1 MARKKRSKPSWRR
14 KLPVVTLEE
23 LGLSELNIDVT
34 KLPLLTLGEYLSLI
48 SDIPLPTQEQKENF
62 VEYVSHAHSWYKHL
76 PINQP
81 GAPFYFFIDKYAG
94 YDRFLQ
100 KDEIAFLE
108 ARVTEGFHY
117 SALPTAEYLAR
128 FGHLAYSCGYG
139 KTVVLLSDGPV
150 AVPRDDIPAVPA
162 DDASLYRLPTEIAE
176 AGLTHLTA
184 VIHSVS
190 AQSYN
195 LDYRLIKK
203 DGSGPI
209 DWPEESG
216 GQDTITKIIL
226 RCDVMRQ
233 TNPKWTHVELKA
245 APCRIFFVD
254 PELYEILTPERLR
267 QSSEMLK
274 AMDRV
279 CAVIGNARNN

>member
-1 MARKKRSKPSWRR
+1 M
-14 KLPVVTLEE
+14 
-23 LGLSELNIDVT
+23 
-34 KLPLLTLGEYLSLI
+34 
-48 SDIPLPTQEQKENF
+48 
-62 VEYVSHAHSWYKHL
+62 
-76 PINQP
+76 
-81 GAPFYFFIDKYAG
+81 
-94 YDRFLQ
+94 
-100 KDEIAFLE
+100 
-108 ARVTEGFHY
+108 
-117 SALPTAEYLAR
+117 
-128 FGHLAYSCGYG
+128 
-139 KTVVLLSDGPV
+139 
-150 AVPRDDIPAVPA
+150 
-162 DDASLYRLPTEIAE
+162 
-176 AGLTHLTA
+176 
-184 VIHSVS
+184 IHSVS

-195 LDYRLIKK
+195 LDYRLIKE

-245 APCRIFFVD
+245 APGRIFFVD

>member
-1 MARKKRSKPSWRR
+1 M
-14 KLPVVTLEE
+14 EE

-76 PINQP
+76 PMDQP

-100 KDEIAFLE
+100 KDETAFLE
-108 ARVTEGFHY
+108 ARVTKGFHY

-150 AVPRDDIPAVPA
+150 AVPRDDIPAVPGDESA
-162 DDASLYRLPTEIAE
+162 YLALHNALAQYDRSIQPAQTAE
-176 AGLTHLTA
+176 
-184 VIHSVS
+184 
-190 AQSYN
+190 
-195 LDYRLIKK
+195 R
-203 DGSGPI
+203 
-209 DWPEESG
+209 
-216 GQDTITKIIL
+216 
-226 RCDVMRQ
+226 
-233 TNPKWTHVELKA
+233 
-245 APCRIFFVD
+245 
-254 PELYEILTPERLR
+254 
-267 QSSEMLK
+267 
-274 AMDRV
+274 
-279 CAVIGNARNN
+279 

>member
-1 MARKKRSKPSWRR
+1 MARKKRSKPSWLG

-23 LGLSELNIDVT
+23 LGLSELNIDVS
-34 KLPLLTLGEYLSLI
+34 KLPLLTLREYLSLI
-48 SDIPLPTQEQKENF
+48 SDIPLPTQQQKENF
-62 VEYVSHAHSWYKHL
+62 VQYVSHAHSWYKHL
-76 PINQP
+76 PMDQP

-100 KDEIAFLE
+100 KDGTAFLE
-108 ARVTEGFHY
+108 ARVNEGFHY
-117 SALPTAEYLAR
+117 SALPTAEYLEY
-128 FGHLAYSCGYG
+128 FGHLAFSCGFG
-139 KTVVLLSDGPV
+139 RTVVLLSDGPV
-150 AVPRDDIPAVPA
+150 AVPRDDIPAVPG
-162 DDASLYRLPTEIAE
+162 DDASMYRLPTEIAE

-184 VIHSVS
+184 VIHSLT
-190 AQSYN
+190 AQSHD
-195 LDYRLIKK
+195 LDYRLKE

-245 APCRIFFVD
+245 APGRIFSVD
-254 PELYEILTPERLR
+254 PGLYEILTPERLR

-279 CAVIGNARNN
+279 CTVIGNARNN

>member
-1 MARKKRSKPSWRR
+1 MARKKRSKPSWWG

-34 KLPLLTLGEYLSLI
+34 KLPLLTLREYLSLI
-48 SDIPLPTQEQKENF
+48 SDIPLPTQQQKENF

-76 PINQP
+76 PMDQP

-100 KDEIAFLE
+100 KDGTAFLE
-108 ARVTEGFHY
+108 ARVNEGFHY
-117 SALPTAEYLAR
+117 SALPTAEYLEY
-128 FGHLAYSCGYG
+128 FGHLAYSCGFG
-139 KTVVLLSDGPV
+139 KAVVLLSDGPV
-150 AVPRDDIPAVPA
+150 AVPRDDIPAVPG
-162 DDASLYRLPTEIAE
+162 DDASMYRLPTEIAE
-176 AGLTHLTA
+176 AGLTQLTG
-184 VIHSVS
+184 VIHSLT
-190 AQSYN
+190 AQSYD
-195 LDYRLIKK
+195 LEYRLIKE
-203 DGSGPI
+203 DGSGAI

-226 RCDVMRQ
+226 RCDVIQQ

-245 APCRIFFVD
+245 APGRIFSVD

-267 QSSEMLK
+267 QSGEMIK

>member
-1 MARKKRSKPSWRR
+1 MARKKRSKPSRLR
-14 KLPVVTLEE
+14 KWPRVTLEQ
-23 LGLSELNIDVT
+23 LGLSQLRIDVT
-34 KLPLLTLGEYLSLI
+34 QLPLLTLREYLSLI
-48 SDIPLPTQEQKENF
+48 SDIPLPTQQQKENF

-76 PINQP
+76 PMDQP

-94 YDRFLQ
+94 YDRLVQ
-100 KDEIAFLE
+100 KDGTAFLE
-108 ARVTEGFHY
+108 ARVTKGFHY
-117 SALPTAEYLAR
+117 SALPTAEYLAQ
-128 FGHLAYSCGYG
+128 FGYLAYSCGFG
-139 KTVVLLSDGPV
+139 KTVTLLSDGPV
-150 AVPRDDIPAVPA
+150 VIPRDGIPAVPG

-184 VIHSVS
+184 VIHSTT
-190 AQSYN
+190 AQLYD
-195 LDYRLIKK
+195 LDYRLIKE

-209 DWPEESG
+209 DWPEELG

-226 RCDVMRQ
+226 RCDVIRE

-245 APCRIFFVD
+245 APGRIFSVD
-254 PELYEILTPERLR
+254 PGLYEILTPEQRR
-267 QSSEMLK
+267 QCGEMLK